1 MADLNRRHFLAS
13 AGVAAASAVALTGC
27 NKEQTTEC
35 ASGAQQT
42 FEWKM
47 VTTWPKNFPGLGTG
61 ANHLAQL
68 IESMSGGRIKIK
80 VYGANELVGAFEAF
94 DAVSQGTAQMGHGGS
109 YFWSGKV
116 PCSPFF
122 TSVPFGMN
130 AQEMNAWMYQ
140 GGGIELWQEAY
151 APFGVLPFPI
161 GNTGVQMG
169 GWFNKEIN
177 SLEDFKGLKMRI
189 PGMAGEVLRRLG
201 GTPVTLPG
209 GDLFPALKSGAI
221 DATEWVGPYN
231 DLAFGFYKAA
241 KFYYAP
247 GWHEPGSVMECIVN
261 KAAFEALPAD
271 LQAIVTGAMRI
282 ANIDM
287 LADYTANNQRAL
299 DALVNKHGVQ
309 LRTFPD
315 DLLIALKRVSEEV
328 LKEAAAK
335 DAMTQKV
342 YASFMTF
349 RANVMKWHKIS
360 EEAFYSARNL

>member
-1 MADLNRRHFLAS
+1 MTDLNRRMFLAGAGAAVS
-13 AGVAAASAVALTGC
+13 SVALSGCNQEPASGVAAAT
-27 NKEQTTEC
+27 
-35 ASGAQQT
+35 QT

-68 IESMSGGRIKIK
+68 IQSLSGGRIKIK

-169 GWFNKEIN
+169 GWFHKEIK

-209 GDLFPALKSGAI
+209 GDLFAALKNGTI

-247 GWHEPGSVMECIVN
+247 GWHEPGSVMECVVN
-261 KAAFEALPAD
+261 KAAFESLPPD

-282 ANIDM
+282 ANMDM

-299 DALVNKHGVQ
+299 EALVNKHGVQ

-315 DLLIALKRVSEEV
+315 DLLVALKRVSDEV
-328 LKEAAAK
+328 LLEAAQK
-335 DAMTQKV
+335 DALTQKV
-342 YASFMTF
+342 YDSFMRF
-349 RANVMKWHKIS
+349 RADVMKWHAIS
-360 EEAFYSARNL
+360 EEAFYRARRL